1 MFSMTDQGRLDRQL
15 RIPEWNQGVLDRA
28 EVGVV
33 GGGGLLTSLYL
44 LGTAALGINRVRVV
58 APGLDERLIAMARKL
73 NPNWQLSYFEGYLT
87 NPACLEVLGCK
98 NLLVDLSNYGL
109 ANKIILEQAFQHKL
123 AVIRSLG
130 WQDNTEAGFKI
141 FSYIRGR
148 EWLELQEMVSA
159 QNLPTRAAATDGVL
173 DIIAAGIILEET
185 KNILFEGKISPEIIQ
200 YQRPRLVR
208 LSGQPSVGIVG
219 AGALGN
225 FVGLG
230 LAIAGFKN
238 MTSIDPDVIE
248 VTNLNRQVFFAGA
261 VGAGKAE
268 TLAERLNQG
277 FATRARGVR
286 DFFKKGY
293 DISGF
298 EVIFDCVDNFASR
311 IALSEACAAA
321 GKILISGG
329 SDVSTGQVVVYH
341 PIQQPQTPA
350 DLLGLSEI
358 VAQRSKT
365 DLPRDRAACIYQPDP
380 AVIMTNQIIGGF
392 MVEACRRVLAG
403 MEAPPFFYDA
413 RADTLFSIANN

>member
-1 MFSMTDQGRLDRQL
+1 M
-15 RIPEWNQGVLDRA
+15 
-28 EVGVV
+28 
-33 GGGGLLTSLYL
+33 
-44 LGTAALGINRVRVV
+44 
-58 APGLDERLIAMARKL
+58 
-73 NPNWQLSYFEGYLT
+73 
-87 NPACLEVLGCK
+87 
-98 NLLVDLSNYGL
+98 
-109 ANKIILEQAFQHKL
+109 
-123 AVIRSLG
+123 
-130 WQDNTEAGFKI
+130 
-141 FSYIRGR
+141 
-148 EWLELQEMVSA
+148 
-159 QNLPTRAAATDGVL
+159 
-173 DIIAAGIILEET
+173 
-185 KNILFEGKISPEIIQ
+185 
-200 YQRPRLVR
+200 
-208 LSGQPSVGIVG
+208 GIVG

-230 LAIAGFKN
+230 LALAGFKN
-238 MTSIDPDVIE
+238 MTIIDPDVIE

-293 DISGF
+293 DISEF

-311 IALSEACAAA
+311 IVLSEACAAA

-341 PIQQPQTPA
+341 PIRQPQTPA

-358 VAQRSKT
+358 VAQRPQT
-365 DLPRDRAACIYQPDP
+365 DLHRERAACIYQPDP

-413 RADTLFSIANN
+413 RADTLFSIAND